1 MKTNQEI
8 LKKNLP
14 DISVYLIL
22 GLLLSF
28 LKNFNASCYE
38 KLIDSFADPQSDG
51 SVLILYSAVLAALCI
66 LGYIENKPEQRL
78 FHNVYYDYKLKALEK
93 VSLLSYES
101 YCRISTGALIQKIE
115 NGAEAGKKILCDFY
129 LCMIRELLPSVLF
142 SIYFIWKIDP
152 RITYLILGSYLLV
165 FLVTNYLLKALY
177 RIKEK
182 ILVSEEEVNHFL
194 VRGLMEMPLFRLYN
208 YFGSERK
215 KALTARKQVVKG
227 KVRMTMIHEAF
238 FTIFAFFVVVIK
250 ISLLVYGWNTKSIG
264 IGSIVALLALIDNAY
279 TPVAIFNVLFVQY
292 KLDKLSF
299 DRYEEFLSQE
309 EDPRLKTGKR
319 LEQLSFP
326 IQIRSLTFTLND
338 RTLLDHLSLTI
349 RKGEKIALVGESG
362 SGKSTLL
369 KILAGLYRCGKDQ
382 VYLGR
387 EDLSAIALSS
397 YFCRLS
403 FVSQDSSIFDG
414 TVRENILLDFGKESC
429 MQKAKEDLALQSL
442 FSRFQNGA
450 DTALGEK
457 GIRLSGGE
465 RQKISLARLWNKDSD
480 LILLDEPTSA
490 MDNLTEEHILK
501 TILEHFREKTMI
513 AVMHRFNHLHQF
525 QRILVFQDG
534 RLLGDGTFEEL
545 MAENLYFRD
554 LYNSRT
560 KVEKKSEMKLL

>member
-1 MKTNQEI
+1 M
-8 LKKNLP
+8 
-14 DISVYLIL
+14 V
-22 GLLLSF
+22 
-28 LKNFNASCYE
+28 
-38 KLIDSFADPQSDG
+38 
-51 SVLILYSAVLAALCI
+51 
-66 LGYIENKPEQRL
+66 
-78 FHNVYYDYKLKALEK
+78 
-93 VSLLSYES
+93 
-101 YCRISTGALIQKIE
+101 
-115 NGAEAGKKILCDFY
+115 
-129 LCMIRELLPSVLF
+129 RELLPSVLF

-165 FLVTNYLLKALY
+165 FLVANYLLKALY

-215 KALTARKQVVKG
+215 KALTARKQMVKG

-238 FTIFAFFVVVIK
+238 FTIFAFFVVVLK

-349 RKGEKIALVGESG
+349 HKGEKIALVGESG

-369 KILAGLYRCGKDQ
+369 KDL
-382 VYLGR
+382 VYLGN

-414 TVRENILLDFGKESC
+414 TVRENILLDFGEESC
-429 MQKAKEDLALQSL
+429 MQKAKEELALKSL

-560 KVEKKSEMKLL
+560 KVEKKSEMKPM

>member
-38 KLIDSFADPQSDG
+38 KLIASFADPQSDG
-51 SVLILYSAVLAALCI
+51 SVLILYSAVLAALCT

-78 FHNVYYDYKLKALEK
+78 FYNVYYDYKLKALEK

-129 LCMIRELLPSVLF
+129 LCMIRELVPSVLF

-165 FLVTNYLLKALY
+165 FLVANYLLKALY

-238 FTIFAFFVVVIK
+238 FTIFAFFVVAIK

-264 IGSIVALLALIDNAY
+264 IGSIVALLALIDNTY

-299 DRYEEFLSQE
+299 DRYEKFLSQE

-349 RKGEKIALVGESG
+349 HKGEKIALVGESG

-369 KILAGLYRCGKDQ
+369 KILAGLYRCEKDR

-414 TVRENILLDFGKESC
+414 TVRENILLDFGEESC

-560 KVEKKSEMKLL
+560 RREKENEMKLL